1 MRMASSNTRSQ
12 TPAFELVGRLFG
24 RERIR
29 RLGAFLHAGGYSIS
43 PESFAG
49 IYLVASLLLS
59 LGLSISLAGW
69 FPLKQALYRFSLL
82 LFAPLVGA
90 SSAFVPTMAIVLSFV
105 GSFALIGMLAYVVV
119 RMAADSRRAKVEEIL
134 PDFLLLA
141 AANVRAGMTV
151 DQALWYAAKPEFG
164 TLSTEVQVVAKR
176 TFGGEPFDKAIDH
189 LSEHFN
195 SKFVRRTVT
204 LIKQGLSS
212 GGQIAEILERTAKDV
227 RDMQIIKKDIAASL
241 LMYIIFLVFAASVGA
256 PFLFSVSAKL
266 IALLEHVFAQIPDTS
281 SVTVSSGMSFI
292 QPQAPVI
299 TSEQFLL
306 FVTVSTIVTA
316 VCSALMIGIINKGN
330 RMEGVRYIP
339 PMLIASFVIF
349 LIVSALLDTFLAS
362 MGTGSF

>member
-1 MRMASSNTRSQ
+1 
-12 TPAFELVGRLFG
+12 VLFG
-24 RERIR
+24 VDD
-29 RLGAFLHAGGYSIS
+29 GARTI
-43 PESFAG
+43 ED
-49 IYLVASLLLS
+49 
-59 LGLSISLAGW
+59 SLA
-69 FPLKQALYRFSLL
+69 
-82 LFAPLVGA
+82 
-90 SSAFVPTMAIVLSFV
+90 M
-105 GSFALIGMLAYVVV
+105 V
-119 RMAADSRRAKVEEIL
+119 RMAADSRRAKVEEVL

-227 RDMQIIKKDIAASL
+227 RDMQIIKRDIAASL

-266 IALLEHVFAQIPDTS
+266 IGLLEHVFAQIPDTS
-281 SVTVSSGMSFI
+281 QVSATAGMSFI
-292 QPQAPVI
+292 QPQPPVI
-299 TSEQFLL
+299 TSSQFML
-306 FVTVSTIVTA
+306 FVVVSTIVTA

-349 LIVSALLDTFLAS
+349 LIVSTLLDTFLSS
-362 MGTGSF
+362 MGSGAF